1 MIIKYVLPTLVG
13 LIILY
18 SAIKKVKI
26 YDCFVDGATESIALI
41 KAVFP
46 YVAAVF
52 ICIAPDV
59 LRESQRNSS
68 PIRVF
73 RGLPKIIGVL

>member
-13 LIILY
+13 LIIVY

-52 ICIAPDV
+52 ICIALCSIVSV
-59 LRESQRNSS
+59 L
-68 PIRVF
+68 
-73 RGLPKIIGVL
+73 L